1 MEAKEKGVTTLA
13 SLKTYIQQY
22 YTFVIINRLS
32 TARGRAYSEGRIG
45 HKHYALMYLLKGIGG
60 IPVGHSETT
69 LLVLALK
76 HGYVMPEVLLEVH
89 EYQGIIYHGLKS

>member
-1 MEAKEKGVTTLA
+1 
-13 SLKTYIQQY
+13 
-22 YTFVIINRLS
+22 
-32 TARGRAYSEGRIG
+32 
-45 HKHYALMYLLKGIGG
+45 MYLLKGIGG